1 MRSSLAFFSAVLV
14 SLPLLVGCAADR
26 QEPTEDDAALTAE
39 DDSALKSQEPLP
51 NFKEVSPGLFRG
63 GHPNT
68 AGIAELK
75 RRGVKVIVDLEVA
88 DLIEA
93 TPGVIAQE
101 LRDAKAAGIPV
112 VRFPMSAFEP
122 AMSSRFDTQM
132 TAAIAELRKASPTNP
147 VYVHCKHGQ
156 DRTGL
161 VVGLHRVENE
171 RVNATVAYAEMKKLG
186 FHTFFLGLREYY
198 ERRTGVD
205 VD

>member
-1 MRSSLAFFSAVLV
+1 MRNVLRFFSALLV
-14 SLPLLVGCAADR
+14 TMPLLAGCAADA
-26 QEPTEDDAALTAE
+26 QEPSEEDVALTSE
-39 DDSALKSQEPLP
+39 DASALKAQEPLP
-51 NFKEVSPGLFRG
+51 NFKEVSPGLYRG

-75 RRGVKVIVDLEVA
+75 RRGVRTIVDLEVA

-93 TPGVIAQE
+93 TPGVISQE
-101 LRDAKAAGIPV
+101 LRDAKAAGITV

-122 AMSSRFDTQM
+122 ALSSRFDTQM
-132 TAAIAELRKASPTNP
+132 SAAMAELRRASPTNA

-171 RVNATVAYAEMKKLG
+171 KVDAKVAYAEMTKLG